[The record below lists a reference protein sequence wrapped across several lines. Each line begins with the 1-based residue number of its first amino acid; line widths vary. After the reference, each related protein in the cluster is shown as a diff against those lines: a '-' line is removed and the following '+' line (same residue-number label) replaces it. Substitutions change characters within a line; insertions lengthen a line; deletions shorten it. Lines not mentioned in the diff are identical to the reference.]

1 MISSRLAL
9 PLALATCL
17 LLAVGGYLAYEN
29 GLVPVPLVSDAPLYV
44 AAAPDFG
51 EDQAVL
57 EALVPA
63 GPDLDTFL
71 ANQSDLTLLARTPE
85 GAWAG
90 QLVEGLQRSRN
101 GRRWR
106 ITLKAGFRLQDGST
120 LDAGRVAS
128 ELAPPLAP
136 SGATPRVLDGR
147 TLELRFPARADD
159 VPDRMAQWRVP
170 GSGPFIRRGK
180 NLVRF
185 DGFLHG
191 RAGLAGLRVDTD
203 PALMASAAWAEGLVS
218 RRWAWAAFPGRVDPE
233 DMAKVRLAP
242 YDEVHLKDGTVWF
255 VSQKLRRFRPD
266 RGPWPQ
272 TRLYGV
278 WRGSMDLPRAG
289 ALE

>member
-1 MISSRLAL
+1 MNLR
-9 PLALATCL
+9 L
-17 LLAVGGYLAYEN
+17 LLAILLLAALGVGGYLAYEN
-29 GLVPVPLVSDAPLYV
+29 GLVPVPLGSDAQLYV
-44 AAAPDFG
+44 PAAPEFG

-57 EALVPA
+57 EAAVPA
-63 GPDLDTFL
+63 GPALEAFL

-106 ITLKAGFRLQDGST
+106 ITLKTGIRLQDGSM
-120 LDAGRVAS
+120 LDAGRVVAV
-128 ELAPPLAP
+128 LAPTMAVA
-136 SGATPRVLDGR
+136 GATPRVLDGR
-147 TLELRFPARADD
+147 TLELRFPARASE
-159 VPDRMAQWRVP
+159 VPEWMAQWRVP
-170 GSGPFIRRGK
+170 GSGPFVRRGTG
-180 NLVRF
+180 LVRF

-191 RAGLAGLRVDTD
+191 RAGLAGLTVDTD
-203 PALMASAAWAEGLVS
+203 PARMASTAWAEGLVS
-218 RRWAWAAFPGRVDPE
+218 RRWAWAAYPGKVDPA

-255 VSQKLRRFRPD
+255 VSQKLRRFQPD
-266 RGPWPQ
+266 RAPWPE
-272 TRLYGV
+272 TRLFEV

>member
-1 MISSRLAL
+1 MKPRLI
-9 PLALATCL
+9 LAIL
-17 LLAVGGYLAYEN
+17 LLAALGAGGYLAYQN

-44 AAAPDFG
+44 PAAPEFG

-63 GPDLDTFL
+63 GPGLEAFL

-106 ITLKAGFRLQDGST
+106 ITLKAGLRLQDGSV
-120 LDAGRVAS
+120 LDAGRVGTV
-128 ELAPPLAP
+128 LAPALAVA
-136 SGATPRVLDGR
+136 GATPRVLDGR
-147 TLELRFPARADD
+147 TLELRFPARAGE
-159 VPDRMAQWRVP
+159 VPEWMAQWRVP
-170 GSGPFIRRGK
+170 GSGPFIRRGTG
-180 NLVRF
+180 LVRF

-191 RAGLAGLRVDTD
+191 RAGLAGLTVDTD
-203 PALMASAAWAEGLVS
+203 PARMASAAWAEGLVS
-218 RRWAWAAFPGRVDPE
+218 RRWAWAAYPGRIEPE

-255 VSQKLRRFRPD
+255 VSQKLRRFQPD
-266 RGPWPQ
+266 RGPWPE
-272 TRLYGV
+272 TRLFGV